1 MDQIYDD
8 VNEIYNDILGESNE
22 KLLENLPPKNLN
34 SAILDYE
41 DNGIIMKYILE
52 EKLILYI
59 VSPSKRKFHVIS
71 YSDIVYVLD
80 EDVTY
85 YPITELG
92 ESEKSK
98 VNSGL
103 KPKNKWSLAFAVS
116 FFISSNYYLILM
128 LQILLWS

>member
-52 EKLILYI
+52 EKLIIL
-59 VSPSKRKFHVIS
+59 FHQVK
-71 YSDIVYVLD
+71 
-80 EDVTY
+80 E
-85 YPITELG
+85 
-92 ESEKSK
+92 
-98 VNSGL
+98 N
-103 KPKNKWSLAFAVS
+103 F
-116 FFISSNYYLILM
+116 M
-128 LQILLWS
+128 LFHIQILFTF

>member
-41 DNGIIMKYILE
+41 HNGIIMKYILGE
-52 EKLILYI
+52 TLIQGFI
-59 VSPSKRKFHVIS
+59 FSPSKRKLHLIS

-103 KPKNKWSLAFAVS
+103 KPKNKWSSAFAVS
-116 FFISSNYYLILM
+116 FSYLATTIRF
-128 LQILLWS
+128 

>member
-52 EKLILYI
+52 EKLIQ
-59 VSPSKRKFHVIS
+59 
-71 YSDIVYVLD
+71 
-80 EDVTY
+80 
-85 YPITELG
+85 G
-92 ESEKSK
+92 
-98 VNSGL
+98 
-103 KPKNKWSLAFAVS
+103 
-116 FFISSNYYLILM
+116 FILHQVKENFI
-128 LQILLWS
+128 

>member
-52 EKLILYI
+52 EKLIQGFIL
-59 VSPSKRKFHVIS
+59 FHQVK
-71 YSDIVYVLD
+71 
-80 EDVTY
+80 E
-85 YPITELG
+85 
-92 ESEKSK
+92 
-98 VNSGL
+98 N
-103 KPKNKWSLAFAVS
+103 
-116 FFISSNYYLILM
+116 FI
-128 LQILLWS
+128 